1 MVLSALIVL
10 AIYQLYKWG
19 ERNLRG
25 IPWTAIFCMSGAI
38 LTKGPVGMVLPCLV
52 VGVFLWIRTG
62 RFWHVFGKF
71 VAIGLGACA
80 LPMLWYLAAWRQGGD
95 EFLTLVIEENVLRFL
110 GKMSYESHE
119 NPLYYNFLTVF
130 AGYVPYT
137 LLALLSLF
145 ALKYRKPDW
154 NLRRAMQALLSFP
167 ERNLFL
173 RGLVPLVGYPTAT
186 VWYDRHERF
195 AGTSKYPLNKM
206 LNFAI
211 EGITSF
217 SVRPL
222 RYITYLGAIFIL
234 LSFVAIIYALCSY
247 ASRDV
252 LPGWTSLLISV
263 WFVGGMIL
271 LACGIIGEYL
281 GKIYTEAK
289 RRPRYFIEQEITDE
303 RPLPS
308 AS

>member
-25 IPWTAIFCMSGAI
+25 IPWTAILCMSGAI

-145 ALKYRKPDW
+145 ALKSRKPDW
-154 NLRRAMQALLSFP
+154 NLRRALQALLSFP
-167 ERNLFL
+167 QRNLFL

>member
-62 RFWHVFGKF
+62 HFWHVFGKF